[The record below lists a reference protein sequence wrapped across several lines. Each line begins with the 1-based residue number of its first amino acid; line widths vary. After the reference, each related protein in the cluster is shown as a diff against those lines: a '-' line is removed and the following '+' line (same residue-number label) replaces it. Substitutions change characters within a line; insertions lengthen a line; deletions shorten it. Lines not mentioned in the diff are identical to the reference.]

1 MLPRSNDANAASMT
15 DGDPAV
21 MSDPDGMMRA

>member
-15 DGDPAV
+15 DDDPAE